1 MARDIVVLAGS
12 APHSVLALCKMAKK
26 QGAHAYVVCVDDGFD
41 YYGKSRL
48 ITESY
53 LTTKVG
59 LEKFWKSFFE
69 RNAFVEKPV
78 LYPTT
83 DAACLL
89 IDENRGYYEEHF
101 ELCMPSHQII
111 ATYNDKTLAEEDA
124 VKWGLTV
131 PKTKV
136 VFDEPGLDELDKVL
150 QYPIIAKPQGAIFLH
165 DVGFKFKIIESKE
178 QLSDLREVIRQ
189 GCKLVLQEYIP
200 GDDDDYSFYLFYR
213 GKDGKVHDFTG
224 VKTLQYTG
232 IMAVGTVQRDEK
244 LASISRDFLNK
255 INYYGIGGIEF
266 KRYNGKYYF
275 IEMST
280 RTEGFLAIAL
290 MSGASL
296 IEASYLDFTTSQQT
310 ILKAKEKTVY
320 IDTFFWLLNRVK
332 GKKYGK
338 LLQELL
344 LFIFKPNC
352 HMAGLYLDWKFS
364 VVRYWNILT
373 KGASN

>member
-26 QGAHAYVVCVDDGFD
+26 QEAHAYVVCVDDGFD
-41 YYGKSRL
+41 YYSKSRL
-48 ITESY
+48 VTESY
-53 LTTKVG
+53 LTTIHK
-59 LEKFWKSFFE
+59 LEDFWKSFFGKHS
-69 RNAFVEKPV
+69 FDEKPV

-111 ATYNDKTLAEEDA
+111 SSFNDKTLAEEEA

-136 VFDEPGLDELDKVL
+136 ITEESGLNEINKEL
-150 QYPIIAKPQGAIFLH
+150 QFPIIAKPQGAIYLH
-165 DVGFKFKIIESKE
+165 DVGFKFKIIESND
-178 QLSDLREVIRQ
+178 QLSELREIIRQ

-200 GDDDDYSFYLFYR
+200 GGDKDYSFYIFYR
-213 GKDGKVHDFTG
+213 GKDGVIHDCMG

-232 IMAVGTVQRDEK
+232 IMAVGTVNYDGQ
-244 LASISRDFLNK
+244 LTSICRDFLEK
-255 INYYGIGGIEF
+255 IDYYGIGGIEF

-290 MSGASL
+290 MSGASI
-296 IEASYLDFTTSQQT
+296 IEASYLDFTTSKQKV
-310 ILKAKEKTVY
+310 LDAKENTVY
-320 IDTFFWLLNRVK
+320 VDTFFWLLNRLK

-352 HMAGLYLDWKFS
+352 HMAGIYLDWKFS
-364 VVRYWNILT
+364 IDRYMNILT
-373 KGASN
+373 KGATN